1 MPATPGITDRL
12 DRDVLGLSGLTHVI
26 WLEGINDIGA
36 GTATA
41 SIIPGYQN
49 VVGRLHGA
57 GIKVYGATLTSAL
70 GISGG
75 ARQPT
80 STAAAKC
87 RQWPASSRSGR
98 WSTGAELGNL

>member
-41 SIIPGYQN
+41 SII
-49 VVGRLHGA
+49 
-57 GIKVYGATLTSAL
+57 

-87 RQWPASSRSGR
+87 RQRPASSRSGR